1 MTTSPIRKSND
12 RSDHKIAPYT
22 DKICAT
28 RHPVGLISDVF
39 NILKHERGPSL
50 SIEQLNQLIA
60 TSWAGQ
66 R

>member
-12 RSDHKIAPYT
+12 LPNHKIAPHA
-22 DKICAT
+22 DKISAA
-28 RHPVGLISDVF
+28 RHPVGQISDVF
-39 NILKHERGPSL
+39 NFLKDERGPSL